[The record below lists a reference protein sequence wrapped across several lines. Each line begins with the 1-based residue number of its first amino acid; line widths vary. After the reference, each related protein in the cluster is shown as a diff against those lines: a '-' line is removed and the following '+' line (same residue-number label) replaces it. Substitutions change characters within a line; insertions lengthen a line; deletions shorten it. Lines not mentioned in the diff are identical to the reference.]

1 MSIRNFRVRSALF
14 EPGPEAQL
22 QCQPFHSSVPPSA
35 ATAAFTTAARY
46 PLATVFGAAYSTW
59 RLLAAANGTL
69 AARGGVAD
77 FEFLGI
83 SEARRRRPEGA
94 RAVFSLPMGIGAASH
109 HIGFLSAARFR
120 AHALFDLAA
129 RFSRPPGAQP
139 PRGESNLPLMAPHF
153 IQRRSQGP
161 RFQHPVR
168 APNSPVLQPRDA
180 AGRRVL
186 RFGLYY
192 CGTIRSTRT
201 SKSSPLLLIRCT
213 LQCSVRWHDAYQ
225 TERGSHNV
233 TANRLMAPIRTGM
246 LVPPITPSF
255 HPVDLTVQG

>member
-1 MSIRNFRVRSALF
+1 
-14 EPGPEAQL
+14 
-22 QCQPFHSSVPPSA
+22 
-35 ATAAFTTAARY
+35 
-46 PLATVFGAAYSTW
+46 
-59 RLLAAANGTL
+59 
-69 AARGGVAD
+69 
-77 FEFLGI
+77 
-83 SEARRRRPEGA
+83 
-94 RAVFSLPMGIGAASH
+94 MGIGAASH

-161 RFQHPVR
+161 RFQHP
-168 APNSPVLQPRDA
+168 
-180 AGRRVL
+180 
-186 RFGLYY
+186 
-192 CGTIRSTRT
+192 
-201 SKSSPLLLIRCT
+201 
-213 LQCSVRWHDAYQ
+213 CSVRWHDAYQ